1 MNKTEMRGDQL
12 TLWVT
17 LIHLI
22 RDAKAALADR
32 SRIDQVLTIFWLLG
46 PFVLLIERT
55 PADIWL
61 SLLAIAF
68 VIRSVVRREG
78 SWLSSWWVQSCFL
91 FLAVC
96 LVSSFLSSMP
106 GYALQESL
114 IWFRFPLYAMATVF
128 WLARDKRLLYAMVL
142 STGIGMM
149 IMTGI
154 LTLEMIVEGQKGGR
168 LTWPYDDLVP
178 GNYLSKVGLPAF
190 TVMVAVA
197 IGGQKRIAGF
207 MALAS
212 LITIALSVL
221 TGERINFLIRA
232 CGGMLAGL
240 VWHPRLSRLLLL
252 IAIEVAAVGIMFAV
266 VDGLQNRFV
275 SDVVAAIPTSQSS
288 DYYRVMGAGIA
299 AFQESPVLGLG
310 PATYRDLC
318 PELVGQLV
326 TFRCDNHPHN
336 FYVQFLAE
344 TGLFGFAAGVL
355 MIGSILARTILI
367 GLRNRQ
373 NVLTATAFIIPLGL
387 FFPIASMG
395 DFFGQ
400 WNNIFLWSAV
410 ALSLASGNIGRDD
423 RTTA

>member
-1 MNKTEMRGDQL
+1 MNKTEMRVDHPMLWG
-12 TLWVT
+12 TLVD
-17 LIHLI
+17 LIQ
-22 RDAKAALADR
+22 DAKAALAEL
-32 SRIDQVLTIFWLLG
+32 SRIDRSLTVFWLLG
-46 PFVLLIERT
+46 PFILLIERT

-68 VIRSVVRREG
+68 LIRSVFRRDG
-78 SWLSSWWVQSCFL
+78 SWLRFWWVQSCFV

-96 LVSSFLSSMP
+96 IVSSLLSAMP
-106 GYALQESL
+106 AYALQESL
-114 IWFRFPLYAMATVF
+114 IWFRFPLFAMATVF
-128 WLARDKRLLYAMVL
+128 WLARDRRLLYAMIL

-190 TVMVAVA
+190 TVMIAIA
-197 IGGQKRIAGF
+197 IGGQKRIAGL
-207 MALAS
+207 MAVAS
-212 LITIALSVL
+212 LITVALSVL

-232 CGGMLAGL
+232 CGGLLAGL
-240 VWHPRLSRLLLL
+240 VWRPKMSRLALL
-252 IAIEVAAVGIMFAV
+252 IVIEFGAVAAMFFL
-266 VDGLQNRFV
+266 VDGLQSRFV
-275 SDVVAAIPTSQSS
+275 SDVVAALPTSSSS
-288 DYYRVMGAGIA
+288 DYYRVMGAGMA
-299 AFQESPVLGLG
+299 AFHEAPVLGLG
-310 PATYRDLC
+310 PATYRELC
-318 PELVGQLV
+318 QDLVGHIE

-355 MIGSILARTILI
+355 MIGSILTRTILI
-367 GLRNRQ
+367 RLRNRQ
-373 NVLTATAFIIPLGL
+373 NVLAATAFIIPLGL

-410 ALSLASGNIGRDD
+410 ALSLAATNIKSRS
-423 RTTA
+423 RSST